1 MRFLRPKEHEAYIL
15 LKTKEKSYLRG
26 FQLRLENETK
36 VVTLANHNGRRQSNE
51 PIKTRSNYM
60 KLTQDAGKLVHASYD
75 CL

>member
-1 MRFLRPKEHEAYIL
+1 M
-15 LKTKEKSYLRG
+15 
-26 FQLRLENETK
+26 RLENETK
-36 VVTLANHNGRRQSNE
+36 VVALANHDGRRQSNE